1 MKNILV
7 KNVLKTLEKNGFE
20 AYLVGGA
27 VRDSLLGKKTNDF
40 DIATNAL
47 PSDLIKIF
55 QVSKNLGQYGSINIL
70 QQGIN
75 IDITTY
81 RLEMD
86 YLKRHPTNIT
96 YTNNM
101 LLDVERR
108 DFTMNAIYE
117 NRHGEKI
124 DIYNGIEHIKAK
136 KIVCIGDA
144 FVKLK
149 EDPLRILRAIRFAI
163 KLDMQ
168 LDENLKKAIIQ
179 NRKEILSLSKER
191 IKKELDGIFL
201 ANGFWLLKEFHF
213 DELLNITLDN
223 ICYVHDLAGLW
234 AQIPEFSNF
243 PLEKELKTNIK
254 KINNILKCGTITPW
268 VLYKNGFYVSVVA
281 AGILNVERKK
291 VMAMYRKL
299 PIKTRQD
306 IKISPMLLQK
316 VTNCQNQ
323 EIGQIFT
330 DLEKKILDRTLK
342 NKPRDLI
349 RYLERKIV
357 HADD

>member
-1 MKNILV
+1 M
-7 KNVLKTLEKNGFE
+7 
-20 AYLVGGA
+20 
-27 VRDSLLGKKTNDF
+27 
-40 DIATNAL
+40 
-47 PSDLIKIF
+47 
-55 QVSKNLGQYGSINIL
+55 
-70 QQGIN
+70 
-75 IDITTY
+75 
-81 RLEMD
+81 
-86 YLKRHPTNIT
+86 
-96 YTNNM
+96 
-101 LLDVERR
+101 
-108 DFTMNAIYE
+108 
-117 NRHGEKI
+117 
-124 DIYNGIEHIKAK
+124 
-136 KIVCIGDA
+136 
-144 FVKLK
+144 
-149 EDPLRILRAIRFAI
+149 
-163 KLDMQ
+163 
-168 LDENLKKAIIQ
+168 
-179 NRKEILSLSKER
+179 SKER